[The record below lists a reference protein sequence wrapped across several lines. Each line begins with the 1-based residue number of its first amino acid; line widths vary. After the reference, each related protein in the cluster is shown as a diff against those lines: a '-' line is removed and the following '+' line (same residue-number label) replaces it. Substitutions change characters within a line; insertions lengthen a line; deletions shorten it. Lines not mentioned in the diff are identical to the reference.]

1 MCILY
6 DSDKI
11 LLDFFNNFVK
21 KLFSGDWGEGIEK
34 NWLKGFYYYFFFK
47 REGGGVNNIFWWI
60 GFLLVILFMFV
71 MVVFVFDL
79 NLLLKCVIIFIGIY
93 IKYESIM
100 VKFNF
105 DVFIFGW

>member
-1 MCILY
+1 
-6 DSDKI
+6 
-11 LLDFFNNFVK
+11 
-21 KLFSGDWGEGIEK
+21 
-34 NWLKGFYYYFFFK
+34 
-47 REGGGVNNIFWWI
+47 
-60 GFLLVILFMFV
+60 MFV
-71 MVVFVFDL
+71 LVVFVFDL